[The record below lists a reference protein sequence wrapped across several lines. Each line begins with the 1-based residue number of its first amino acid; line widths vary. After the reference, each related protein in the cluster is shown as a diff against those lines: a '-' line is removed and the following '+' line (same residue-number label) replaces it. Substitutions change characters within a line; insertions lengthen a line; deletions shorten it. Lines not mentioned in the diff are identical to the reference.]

1 MKKILTSVVL
11 VPLLLICIAYFG
23 ITTAVA
29 AEKKV
34 YKLTYSTSVPST
46 GWGSEHTM
54 KPWFDQIEKATDG
67 QVVIEP
73 YWSGSM
79 VKIKSTWDALKNG
92 IVDIA
97 DVSFHYWPGL
107 VEFHNVITLPFLEYQ
122 NAEHEA
128 IVAWKLYEQFPEI
141 RDEYKDNKLLLFYT
155 STPFV
160 FVSNKKP
167 IKSLVDFNGMK
178 VRISGGESLKN
189 LVEAGGGIPA
199 KVPGR
204 EIYSS
209 LEKGVIDASMANWD
223 MLMAFRFY
231 EVVKYYFSGPWN
243 AGARGIAMSQQ
254 AWNRLPA
261 DLQEKV
267 MSVCGMEGS
276 RFWTRTTFDESVA
289 PGKKKIR
296 SEGFEIIETKM
307 SPKEVKKVRDLHS
320 EKIWNIWIESAVKKA
335 KAKGYPDP
343 EGLVQKIL
351 ATTQEL
357 IETTAK

>member
-1 MKKILTSVVL
+1 MKRLIPVVL
-11 VPLLLICIAYFG
+11 LAGFFVGFTFFN
-23 ITTAVA
+23 ITNVVA

-34 YKLTYSTSVPST
+34 YKLTFSTTVPST
-46 GWGSEHTM
+46 GWGAEHTM
-54 KPWFDQIEKATDG
+54 KPWFDQIKKATDG

-79 VKIKSTWDALKNG
+79 VKVRATWDALKNG

-141 RDEYKDNKLLLFYT
+141 QDEYKDNKLLLFMT
-155 STPFV
+155 SDPFV
-160 FVSNKKP
+160 FVSNKKQ
-167 IKSLVDFNGMK
+167 IKTLGDFKGLK
-178 VRISGGESLKN
+178 VRVAGGESLKSV
-189 LVEAGGGIPA
+189 VEAGGGIPA
-199 KVPGR
+199 RVPGN

-223 MLMAFRFY
+223 MLMSFRFY
-231 EVVKYYFSGPWN
+231 EVVKYYFYGPWN
-243 AGARGIAMSQQ
+243 AGARGVAMSRQ
-254 AWNRLPA
+254 AWDRLPA
-261 DLQEKV
+261 DLQKKV
-267 MSVCGMEGS
+267 MSVCGMEGT
-276 RFWTRTTFDESVA
+276 RFWTRTTYDEAVE
-289 PGKKKIR
+289 PGKQRIR
-296 SEGFEIIETKM
+296 SEGHQIIETTM
-307 SPKEVKKVRDLHS
+307 SPTEVNKMRDQYGD
-320 EKIWNIWIESAVKKA
+320 KIWNIWIESSVKKA

-351 ATTQEL
+351 ATTQKL
-357 IETTAK
+357 IDTTAK